1 MTTLLDIA
9 LPRTLDTLVDHLS
22 GGSHRGHRVEAWL
35 FDNQAARRVA
45 EARLAAVGVSARIRS
60 AYKPLVHAF
69 LEEVPT
75 TGPVSIAL
83 PNHPSA
89 PAKRFRLEAYP
100 LAGMIAGPI
109 SFTAGDQPLTYT
121 VTTGGAALSV
131 FAPNALRPDHLGTP
145 NLTPCG
151 WLRITDADGVVLT
164 DEPLETEY
172 EAIFRTVM
180 ATLAAHPW
188 PASAPYFEVLAIT
201 ASIPGIERP
210 LPYGD
215 EVISTAEALHEDFYF
230 AINELFKHRAG
241 LAAGDRTLQPGQI
254 VPDIMIE
261 DGPARLTMTLQP
273 HTGDRPVLHGPAT
286 LEDADRPLTPAQIA
300 ARTDA
305 LGGGRHDITSV
316 QGRPLLARI
325 FDGEGPALLLSA
337 GQHANE
343 TSGPVGAL
351 RAAEMLRG
359 TNQRFALIPCENP
372 DGYALHHQLRARNP
386 RHMHHAARYSA
397 LGDDVEAR
405 TKPPLYE
412 KAARLALIEATGA
425 RMHLNLHGYPAHE
438 WTRPLSGYLPAG
450 FDLWTIPKGFFLI
463 FRHLPGLV
471 HTARPFLE
479 ALTGRLA
486 EDPALAAFN
495 ATQLATWGAH
505 AGEVPFPVINGIP
518 CQITETERQ
527 TTPYQ
532 IITEYPDETI
542 YGDAFRLAHT
552 TQMRTVLHTVQLMR
566 AGMLG

>member
-1 MTTLLDIA
+1 MTTVLDIT
-9 LPRTLDTLVDHLS
+9 LPRTLDALVARLS
-22 GGSHRGHRVEAWL
+22 DGSHRGHRVEAWL
-35 FDNQAARRVA
+35 FDNAAARRVA
-45 EARLAAVGVSARIRS
+45 EARLAAVGVQARIRS
-60 AYKPLVHAF
+60 AYKPLVHHF
-69 LEEVPT
+69 LEEASAA
-75 TGPVSIAL
+75 GPVSIAL
-83 PNHPSA
+83 PNHPA
-89 PAKRFRLEAYP
+89 AAAKRFRLEAYP
-100 LAGMIAGPI
+100 LAGMLAGPL
-109 SFTAGDQPLTYT
+109 SFVAGDAPLTYV
-121 VTTGGAALSV
+121 VTAGGVETPV
-131 FAPNALRPDHLGTP
+131 FAPNELRPDHLGTP

-151 WLRITDADGVVLT
+151 WLRITDTAGAVLEDG
-164 DEPLETEY
+164 PLETEY
-172 EAIFRTVM
+172 EALFRTVM
-180 ATLAAHPW
+180 QTLAAHTW
-188 PASAPYFEVLAIT
+188 PASAPFFEVLEIT
-201 ASIPGIERP
+201 ASIPGIEQS

-230 AINELFKHRAG
+230 AINELFKQRAG

-254 VPDIMIE
+254 VPDIMIA
-261 DGPARLTMTLQP
+261 DGPARLTMALHR
-273 HTGDRPVLHGPAT
+273 HTADRPVLRGPAT

-305 LGGGRHDITSV
+305 LGGSRHDIASV

-325 FDGEGPALLLSA
+325 YDGEGPALLLSA

-351 RAAEMLRG
+351 RAAEMLRATG
-359 TNQRFALIPCENP
+359 QRFALIPCENP
-372 DGYALHHQLRARNP
+372 DGYALHHQLRARNA

-405 TKPPLYE
+405 TKPPLHE

-425 RMHLNLHGYPAHE
+425 RLHLNLHGYPAHE

-463 FRHLPGLV
+463 FRHHPGLA
-471 HTARPFLE
+471 HTALPFLE
-479 ALTGRLA
+479 ALTARLA
-486 EDPALAAFN
+486 EDRALAAFN

-552 TQMRTVLHTVQLMR
+552 TQMRTVLHSVQLLR
-566 AGMLG
+566 AGLLG